1 MTNAVATHPVDSA
14 RLRAAVPHGNIPTLL
29 AVLYQLTGDRTW
41 LSERFRPTRSRG
53 MDDNRSGGLPDD
65 VQREIVDGVV
75 HAVLAWSAGRPAAV
89 ERPAGDEL
97 ASLMDF
103 VMGETVPHEYAPLL
117 SEVMGFTSAPPR
129 RPEGG
134 SAADFSVVVIGA
146 GIAGMLA
153 SARLTEAGIAH
164 VVLEKNPDVGGSWY
178 ENTYP
183 GAGVDTPSYLY
194 SYSFFPRAWSTHFGK
209 RDEVQTYLLDFA
221 DALDLRRTIRFSTE
235 VTAAVFDPAAQ
246 RWRVSATGPDGDA
259 YDLSANAVIS
269 AVGVLNRPKIP
280 PLPGLDSFR
289 GRLFHSA
296 QWPEGADLTGK
307 RVALVGAG
315 ASAMQIGPAI
325 ADRVESLTV
334 FQRSPQWIAPNDVYF
349 SRVGGEVHWLMEHVP
364 YYAAWYRARLS
375 WIYNDKVH
383 PTLQIDPE
391 WPEERVSINAA
402 NHGHRRFYERYL
414 TQQLEGRP
422 DLIAKSLPDYP
433 PFGKRMLLDNGWY
446 SMLRRPGVELV
457 TEAVTEVTETGLVD
471 SAGRAHELDVVIM
484 ATGFHTDRYLYPMD
498 VTGRSG
504 RTTRE
509 VWGEHDATAYL
520 GITVPDFPNLFIMTG
535 PNTAL
540 GHGGSF
546 ITILEYQIRY
556 VMDLISSMVEQG
568 LGTVE
573 VRREVHDEYT
583 RAVDAAHARMV
594 WTHPA
599 MNNWYRNDDGRVVAV
614 LPWRIVEYWEMTRT
628 ANLDDYVSE
637 PARAGDP
644 AVHLDGVAS
653 ARRRHEV

>member
-1 MTNAVATHPVDSA
+1 MTNPVAEHPVDSA
-14 RLRAAVPHGNIPTLL
+14 RLRAAVPHGNMPTLL
-29 AVLYQLTGDRTW
+29 AVVYQLTGDPVW
-41 LSERFRPTRSRG
+41 LSERFAPTRSRG
-53 MDDNRSGGLPDD
+53 MDDNRSGGLSEE
-65 VQREIVDGVV
+65 VQQEIVDGVV
-75 HAVLAWSAGRPAAV
+75 HAVLAWSAGRPVAV
-89 ERPAGDEL
+89 ERPQGDEL
-97 ASLMDF
+97 ATLMDF

-117 SEVMGFTSAPPR
+117 SDVMGFTSDPPR
-129 RPEGG
+129 RPE
-134 SAADFSVVVIGA
+134 SRSVEDFSVVVIGA

-164 VVLEKNPDVGGSWY
+164 VVLEKNADVGGSWY

-209 RDEVQTYLLDFA
+209 RDEVQDYLLDFA
-221 DALDLRRTIRFSTE
+221 DALDLRRNIRFSTE
-235 VTAAVFDPAAQ
+235 VGAATFDPAAQ
-246 RWRVSATGPDGDA
+246 RWRVRATSPTDGA
-259 YDLSANAVIS
+259 YELSANAVIS

-280 PLPGLDSFR
+280 PLPGLDSFP
-289 GRLFHSA
+289 GPLFHSA
-296 QWPEGADLTGK
+296 QWPEDVDLTGK

-325 ADRVESLTV
+325 ADRVGSLTV

-349 SRVGGEVHWLMEHVP
+349 SPVGEEVHWLMEHVP

-391 WPEERVSINAA
+391 WPEEKASINAA

-414 TQQLEGRP
+414 TSQLEGRP

-446 SMLRRPGVELV
+446 AMLRRPNVELV
-457 TEAVTEVTETGLVD
+457 TEAVTEITGTGLVD
-471 SAGRAHELDVVIM
+471 SAGRAHEFDVIIM

-535 PNTAL
+535 PNTGL

-556 VMDLISSMVEQG
+556 VMDLISTMIEQE

-573 VRREVHDEYT
+573 VRRDVHDEYV

-614 LPWRIVEYWEMTRT
+614 LPWRIVEYWEMTR
-628 ANLDDYVSE
+628 AVNLDDYVTE
-637 PARAGDP
+637 PARAQGL
-644 AVHLDGVAS
+644 AFS
-653 ARRRHEV
+653 R

>member
-1 MTNAVATHPVDSA
+1 
-14 RLRAAVPHGNIPTLL
+14 
-29 AVLYQLTGDRTW
+29 
-41 LSERFRPTRSRG
+41 
-53 MDDNRSGGLPDD
+53 
-65 VQREIVDGVV
+65 
-75 HAVLAWSAGRPAAV
+75 
-89 ERPAGDEL
+89 
-97 ASLMDF
+97 
-103 VMGETVPHEYAPLL
+103 
-117 SEVMGFTSAPPR
+117 
-129 RPEGG
+129 
-134 SAADFSVVVIGA
+134 
-146 GIAGMLA
+146 MLA
-153 SARLTEAGIAH
+153 SARLTEAGIEH
-164 VVLEKNPDVGGSWY
+164 VVLEKNEDVGGSWY

-209 RDEVQTYLLDFA
+209 RDEVQAYLLDFA
-221 DALDLRRTIRFSTE
+221 EARDLRRTIRFRTE
-235 VTAAVFDPAAQ
+235 VTSAAFDAAAQ
-246 RWRVSATGPDGDA
+246 RWRVTAVGPDGEVQEF
-259 YDLSANAVIS
+259 SANALIS

-280 PLPGLDSFR
+280 PLPGLDTFR
-289 GRLFHSA
+289 GPLFHSA
-296 QWPEGADLTGK
+296 QWPEDVDLTGK

-325 ADRVESLTV
+325 AEQVGSLTV

-349 SRVGGEVHWLMEHVP
+349 SPVGEHVHWLMEHVP

-391 WPEERVSINAA
+391 WPEERLSINAA
-402 NHGHRRFYERYL
+402 NHGHRGFYERYL
-414 TQQLEGRP
+414 TRELEGRP

-446 SMLRRPGVELV
+446 AMLRRPNVELV

-471 SAGRAHELDVVIM
+471 SAGRAHEFDVIIM

-498 VTGRSG
+498 ITGRSG

-520 GITVPDFPNLFIMTG
+520 GITVPDFPNLFVLTG

-546 ITILEYQIRY
+546 ITILEYQVRY
-556 VMDLISSMVEQG
+556 VMDLISTMIEQG

-573 VRREVHDEYT
+573 VRREVHDAYN

-599 MNNWYRNDDGRVVAV
+599 MNNWYRNDEGRVVAV
-614 LPWRIVEYWEMTRT
+614 LPWRIVEYWEMTRK
-628 ANLDDYVSE
+628 ADLADYETE
-637 PARAGDP
+637 PAVVAAATASLGAGSE
-644 AVHLDGVAS
+644 G
-653 ARRRHEV
+653 

>member
-1 MTNAVATHPVDSA
+1 MTNPVAPHPVDSGQ
-14 RLRAAVPHGNIPTLL
+14 LRAAAPHGNMPTLL
-29 AVLYQLTGDRTW
+29 AVLFQLTGDPVW
-41 LSERFRPTRSRG
+41 LGERYRPTRSRG
-53 MDDNRSGGLPDD
+53 MDDNRSGGLSEE
-65 VQREIVDGVV
+65 VQAEVVDGLV
-75 HAVLAWSAGRPAAV
+75 HAVLAWSAGRPAAI
-89 ERPAGDEL
+89 ERPEGDRL
-97 ASLMDF
+97 ATLMDF

-117 SEVMGFTSAPPR
+117 SEVMGFTDAPPR
-129 RPEGG
+129 RPRTGDPE
-134 SAADFSVVVIGA
+134 AFSVVVIGA
-146 GIAGMLA
+146 GVAGMLA
-153 SARLTEAGIAH
+153 SARLTEAGIPH
-164 VVLEKNPDVGGSWY
+164 VVLEKNEDVGGSWF

-209 RDEVQTYLLDFA
+209 RDEVQAYLLDFA
-221 DALDLRRTIRFSTE
+221 DARDLRRTIRFRTE
-235 VTAAVFDPAAQ
+235 VTSAAFDPAGQ
-246 RWRVSATGPDGDA
+246 RWHVSAVGPDGEA
-259 YDLSANAVIS
+259 QEFSARAVIS

-289 GRLFHSA
+289 GPLFHSA
-296 QWPEGADLTGK
+296 QWPADVDLTGR

-325 ADRVESLTV
+325 ADRVGSLTV

-349 SRVGGEVHWLMEHVP
+349 SPVGEHVHWLMEHVP

-383 PTLQIDPE
+383 PTLQVDPE
-391 WPEERVSINAA
+391 WPEERLSINAA
-402 NHGHRRFYERYL
+402 NHGHRGFYERYL
-414 TQQLEGRP
+414 TRQLDGRP
-422 DLIAKSLPDYP
+422 DLVAKSLPDYP

-446 SMLRRPGVELV
+446 AMLRKPGVELV
-457 TEAVTEVTETGLVD
+457 TEAVSEVTETGLVD
-471 SAGRAHELDVVIM
+471 SAGRAHEFDVVIM

-498 VTGRSG
+498 ITGRSG

-509 VWGEHDATAYL
+509 AWGDHDATAYL
-520 GITVPDFPNLFIMTG
+520 GITVPDFPNLFVLTG

-546 ITILEYQIRY
+546 ITILEYQVRY
-556 VMDLISSMVEQG
+556 VMDLLSTMVEQG
-568 LGTVE
+568 LGTAE
-573 VRREVHDEYT
+573 IRRDVHDDYN

-599 MNNWYRNDDGRVVAV
+599 MNNWYRNDEGRVVAV

-628 ANLDDYVSE
+628 ADLADYETE
-637 PARAGDP
+637 PARTP
-644 AVHLDGVAS
+644 AAVAS
-653 ARRRHEV
+653 GGRGAGTSVP

>member
-1 MTNAVATHPVDSA
+1 MTNPLAPHPVDSA
-14 RLRAAVPHGNIPTLL
+14 RLRAAAPHGNIPTLL
-29 AVLYQLTGDRTW
+29 AVLFQLTGDSSW
-41 LSERFRPTRSRG
+41 LGERYRPTRSRG
-53 MDDNRSGGLPDD
+53 MDDNRSGGLPDE
-65 VQREIVDGVV
+65 VQREIVDAVV
-75 HAVLAWSAGRPAAV
+75 RAVLAWNAGRPAAV
-89 ERPAGDEL
+89 ARPEGDQL
-97 ASLMDF
+97 ATLMDF

-117 SEVMGFTSAPPR
+117 SEVMGFTAALPR
-129 RPEGG
+129 RPETGDTE
-134 SAADFSVVVIGA
+134 AFSVVVIGA

-153 SARLTEAGIAH
+153 SARLTDAGIAH
-164 VVLEKNPDVGGSWY
+164 VVLEKNADIGGSWY

-209 RDEVQTYLLDFA
+209 RDEVQEYLLDFA
-221 DALDLRRTIRFSTE
+221 DALDLRGNIRFRTE
-235 VTAAVFDPAAQ
+235 VTSATFDPTTQ
-246 RWRVSATGPDGDA
+246 HWQVRATGPDGA
-259 YDLSANAVIS
+259 PQELSANAVIS

-296 QWPEGADLTGK
+296 QWPADVDLTGT

-325 ADRVESLTV
+325 ADRVASLTV

-349 SRVGGEVHWLMEHVP
+349 SPVGEHVHWLMEHIP

-383 PTLQIDPE
+383 PTLQVDPD
-391 WPEERVSINAA
+391 WPEETASINAA
-402 NHGHRRFYERYL
+402 NHGHRSFYERYL
-414 TQQLEGRP
+414 TRELEGRP
-422 DLIAKSLPDYP
+422 DLVAKSLPDYP

-446 SMLRRPGVELV
+446 AMLRRPDVELV
-457 TEAVTEVTETGLVD
+457 TAAVTGVTEAGLVD
-471 SAGRAHELDVVIM
+471 SVGRAHEFDVVIM

-498 VTGRSG
+498 ITGRSG
-504 RTTRE
+504 RTTRDA
-509 VWGEHDATAYL
+509 WGDHDATAYL
-520 GITVPDFPNLFIMTG
+520 GITVPDFPNFFIMTG

-556 VMDLISSMVEQG
+556 VMDLISTMVEQG

-573 VRREVHDEYT
+573 VRGDVHDEYN
-583 RAVDAAHARMV
+583 RAVDEAHARMV

-599 MNNWYRNDDGRVVAV
+599 MDNWYRNADGRVVAV
-614 LPWRIVEYWEMTRT
+614 LPWRIVEYWEMTRS
-628 ANLDDYVSE
+628 AGLGDYLTE
-637 PARAGDP
+637 PAGASRAS
-644 AVHLDGVAS
+644 DGLAS
-653 ARRRHEV
+653 SPR

>member
-1 MTNAVATHPVDSA
+1 MTNPVAPHPVDSA
-14 RLRAAVPHGNIPTLL
+14 RLRAAAPHGNIPTLL
-29 AVLYQLTGDRTW
+29 AVLFQLTGDSSW
-41 LSERFRPTRSRG
+41 LGERYRPTRSRG
-53 MDDNRSGGLPDD
+53 MDDNRSGGLPDE
-65 VQREIVDGVV
+65 VQREIVDAVV
-75 HAVLAWSAGRPAAV
+75 RAVLAWNAGRPAAV
-89 ERPAGDEL
+89 ARPEGDQL
-97 ASLMDF
+97 ATLMDF

-117 SEVMGFTSAPPR
+117 SEVMGFTAALPR
-129 RPEGG
+129 RPETGDTE
-134 SAADFSVVVIGA
+134 AFSVVVIGA

-153 SARLTEAGIAH
+153 SARLTDAGIAH
-164 VVLEKNPDVGGSWY
+164 VVLEKNADIGGSWY

-209 RDEVQTYLLDFA
+209 RDEVQEYLLDFA
-221 DALDLRRTIRFSTE
+221 DALDLRGNIRFRTE
-235 VTAAVFDPAAQ
+235 VTSATFDPTTQ
-246 RWRVSATGPDGDA
+246 HWQVRATGPDGA
-259 YDLSANAVIS
+259 TQELSANAVIS

-296 QWPEGADLTGK
+296 QWPADVDLTGT

-325 ADRVESLTV
+325 ADRVASLTV

-349 SRVGGEVHWLMEHVP
+349 SPVGEHVHWLMEHIP

-383 PTLQIDPE
+383 PTLQVDPD
-391 WPEERVSINAA
+391 WPEETASINAA
-402 NHGHRRFYERYL
+402 NHGHRSFYERYL
-414 TQQLEGRP
+414 TRELEGRP
-422 DLIAKSLPDYP
+422 DLVAKSLPDYP

-446 SMLRRPGVELV
+446 AMLRRPDVELV
-457 TEAVTEVTETGLVD
+457 TAAVTGVTEAGLVD
-471 SAGRAHELDVVIM
+471 SVGRAHEFDVVIM

-498 VTGRSG
+498 ITGRSG
-504 RTTRE
+504 RTTRDA
-509 VWGEHDATAYL
+509 WGDHDATAYL
-520 GITVPDFPNLFIMTG
+520 GITVPDFPNFFIMTG

-556 VMDLISSMVEQG
+556 VMDLISTMVEQG

-573 VRREVHDEYT
+573 VRGDVHDEYN
-583 RAVDAAHARMV
+583 RAVDEAHARMV

-599 MNNWYRNDDGRVVAV
+599 MDNWYRNADGRVVAV
-614 LPWRIVEYWEMTRT
+614 LPWRIVEYWEMTRS
-628 ANLDDYVSE
+628 AGLGDYLTE
-637 PARAGDP
+637 PAGASRAS
-644 AVHLDGVAS
+644 DGLAS
-653 ARRRHEV
+653 SPR

>member
-1 MTNAVATHPVDSA
+1 MTNPVALHPVDSA
-14 RLRAAVPHGNIPTLL
+14 QLRTAVPYGNIPTLL
-29 AVLYQLTGDRTW
+29 AVLYQLTGDPAW
-41 LSERFRPTRSRG
+41 LAERYRPTRSRG

-65 VQREIVDGVV
+65 VQREIVDAVV

-89 ERPAGDEL
+89 ERPEGDQL
-97 ASLMDF
+97 ATLVDF

-117 SEVMGFTSAPPR
+117 SEIMGFTSAPPR
-129 RPEGG
+129 RPETGDVDG
-134 SAADFSVVVIGA
+134 LSVVVIGA

-153 SARLTEAGIAH
+153 SARLAEAGIAH
-164 VVLEKNPDVGGSWY
+164 VVLEKNADVGGSWF

-194 SYSFFPRAWSTHFGK
+194 SYSFFPRSWSTHFGK
-209 RDEVQTYLLDFA
+209 RDEVQEYLLDFA
-221 DALDLRRTIRFSTE
+221 DALDLRRNIRFGTE
-235 VTAAVFDPAAQ
+235 VTSATFDPTAQ
-246 RWRVSATGPDGDA
+246 RWRVTAVGPDGGA
-259 YDLSANAVIS
+259 QELSANAVIS
-269 AVGVLNRPKIP
+269 AVGVLNRPRIP

-296 QWPEGADLTGK
+296 QWPADVDLAGK

-349 SRVGGEVHWLMEHVP
+349 SPVGEHVHWLMEHVP

-383 PTLQIDPE
+383 PTLQIDPD
-391 WPEERVSINAA
+391 WPEERASINAA
-402 NHGHRRFYERYL
+402 NHAHRGFYERYL
-414 TQQLEGRP
+414 TRQLEGRP
-422 DLIAKSLPDYP
+422 DLVAKSLPDYP

-446 SMLRRPGVELV
+446 AMLRRPGVELV
-457 TEAVTEVTETGLVD
+457 TEAVTAVTETGLVD
-471 SAGRAHELDVVIM
+471 SAGRAREFDVVIM

-509 VWGEHDATAYL
+509 AWGEHDATAYL
-520 GITVPDFPNLFIMTG
+520 GITVPDFPNFFIMTG

-546 ITILEYQIRY
+546 ITILEYQIGY
-556 VMDLISSMVEQG
+556 VMDLISTMVEQG

-573 VRREVHDEYT
+573 VRGDVHDEYN
-583 RAVDAAHARMV
+583 RAVDEAHARMV

-599 MNNWYRNDDGRVVAV
+599 MDNWYRNADGRVVAV

-628 ANLDDYVSE
+628 AGLDDYVTE
-637 PARAGDP
+637 PARAVRAP
-644 AVHLDGVAS
+644 DGLAS
-653 ARRRHEV
+653 SQL